1 MVDKVDRP
9 EAPPTWKIKEPART
23 KDDRRSRQQEESKE
37 QKKEKFEK
45 RASEGRWQ
53 KFDSRTMV
61 IKPIRVPLRDI
72 KGFRFCS
79 VTIHSGVATME
90 ADMDWVNGRITEG
103 TMVRIG
109 GFEEY
114 VKANHLSVGEGVPR
128 ELWAKSDPLEV
139 GIPQEKAPSGSYAA
153 KELEREAEEERK
165 KKQAIPKKRS
175 LLAMIGLKNKRTGEF
190 QWTMLIFY
198 LLIATG
204 LGLAIHALLTMT
216 RI

>member
-9 EAPPTWKIKEPART
+9 EAPVPWKIKEPAKT

-45 RASEGRWQ
+45 RASEGKWQ

-90 ADMDWVNGRITEG
+90 ADMDWVNGRVTDG
-103 TMVRIG
+103 AMVRIG

-114 VKANHLSVGEGVPR
+114 VKAKHLSIGQDVPR

-139 GIPQEKAPSGSYAA
+139 GIPQAKTPSGSFAVQ
-153 KELEREAEEERK
+153 ELEREAQEAK
-165 KKQAIPKKRS
+165 KKAPPPTPKRS
-175 LLAMIGLKNKRTGEF
+175 LLSAIGLKNKRTGEF